1 MFFQHKKKMMQKKS
15 TFFFINDLSTLY
27 TSQFFRILSFFEMS
41 KAVVAVGTAAEAV
54 GTAAEAVVPAKRLF
68 FYPDGRELVVVLDG
82 RSITCMCDG
91 DCDDGCNGDCKGNVR
106 YSCLNN
112 GWSRCHKCTP
122 AIVCSMCKKHARGYL
137 CATGLYKG
145 LCIDCTRCENCG
157 DAMYDQVCRCLL

>member
-41 KAVVAVGTAAEAV
+41 KAVVAVVPSEAV